1 MAKKKTGTGKRI
13 SSHPKATREYLAKM
27 KEVAKQEDAY
37 WLSPEGKKEM
47 RKMKKAHEARQKEI
61 KRITVRLPIAISNAL
76 DEYTQAHELDTATV
90 IRLALSNQFKRK
102 PPKKLPES
110 VVAMPGNPNIAELA
124 SKGGKARA
132 KKLQK
137 KK

>member
-13 SSHPKATREYLAKM
+13 SSHPKATKEYLENIRREAEK
-27 KEVAKQEDAY
+27 EDAY

-47 RKMKKAHEARQKEI
+47 RKMKKAHEARKKEV

-76 DEYTQAHELDTATV
+76 DEYSQSHELDTATV
-90 IRLALSNQFKRK
+90 IRLALSNQFKKK

-110 VVAMPGNPNIAELA
+110 VVAVAGNPNIAELA
-124 SKGGKARA
+124 SQGGKARA